1 MPLIERPKVLSE
13 VMIRKDQSV
22 YGNVIVPTGAEIN
35 IGTLLIS
42 TDGGVTWNARTQS
55 EWAEGSFADGAI
67 VYYEGHIWESLVD
80 ANTAVPGT
88 DPLKWQDNGIW
99 EPNGMIC
106 EYADVSGEYEVM
118 TSGYA
123 VEKRITG
130 FHEAMR
136 PALFAKKISLK

>member
-22 YGNVIVPTGAEIN
+22 YGNVIVPVDGEIQ

-42 TDGGVTWNARTQS
+42 VDGGVTWRDRN
-55 EWAEGSFADGAI
+55 EWVVGSYADATI
-67 VYYEGHIWESLVD
+67 VYYEGHVWESLVD
-80 ANTAVPGT
+80 ANVTVPGA
-88 DPLKWQDNGIW
+88 DPLSWQDNGVW
-99 EPNGMIC
+99 EPNGMLC
-106 EYADVSGEYEVM
+106 EYADVTGEYEVM